1 MTVNDASLGE
11 SGSKLS
17 KVAATSLLM
26 GVTRASSEAY
36 TQRETSFHFHS
47 HLELYII
54 DEQPFAI
61 PGMNIFA
68 HLEVIDSV
76 VGHSVAH

>member
-1 MTVNDASLGE
+1 ML
-11 SGSKLS
+11 
-17 KVAATSLLM
+17 
-26 GVTRASSEAY
+26 
-36 TQRETSFHFHS
+36 TQREPSFHFHS

-68 HLEVIDSV
+68 HLEVIDHV
-76 VGHSVAH
+76 VSHSVAH

>member
-1 MTVNDASLGE
+1 ML
-11 SGSKLS
+11 
-17 KVAATSLLM
+17 
-26 GVTRASSEAY
+26 

-54 DEQPFAI
+54 DEQLFAI
-61 PGMNIFA
+61 LGMNIFA

>member
-1 MTVNDASLGE
+1 MQVAV
-11 SGSKLS
+11 KLYRR
-17 KVAATSLLM
+17 TYFLECLLCFP
-26 GVTRASSEAY
+26 
-36 TQRETSFHFHS
+36 TQRETPFHFHS

-61 PGMNIFA
+61 LGMNIFA

>member
-1 MTVNDASLGE
+1 MLT
-11 SGSKLS
+11 
-17 KVAATSLLM
+17 
-26 GVTRASSEAY
+26 
-36 TQRETSFHFHS
+36 
-47 HLELYII
+47 LELYII

-76 VGHSVAH
+76 VGHPVAH

>member
-1 MTVNDASLGE
+1 MQVAV
-11 SGSKLS
+11 KLYRR
-17 KVAATSLLM
+17 TYFLECLL
-26 GVTRASSEAY
+26 SFHILCFP

-54 DEQPFAI
+54 EEQPFAI
-61 PGMNIFA
+61 LGMNIFA

-76 VGHSVAH
+76 VSHSVAH

>member
-1 MTVNDASLGE
+1 
-11 SGSKLS
+11 
-17 KVAATSLLM
+17 M

-36 TQRETSFHFHS
+36 
-47 HLELYII
+47 LELYII

-68 HLEVIDSV
+68 HLEVIDTV
-76 VGHSVAH
+76 VSHSVAQ

>member
-1 MTVNDASLGE
+1 MLSNQNQITHHIPD
-11 SGSKLS
+11 SGGHNRPPVFSFHI
-17 KVAATSLLM
+17 
-26 GVTRASSEAY
+26 RCFP

-68 HLEVIDSV
+68 HLVVIDSV
-76 VGHSVAH
+76 VSHSVAH